1 MDGDVFNR
9 RVKRVWKRLAEA
21 LGDGLD
27 PTECAYRLENAMA
40 QHLRKRRG
48 IEVLDVGEHALSD
61 PGGLGRDRVVEA
73 MRDLFR
79 REVVDRVAPVLIGR
93 GRFDTF
99 DDAQEFVHQVLA
111 VARLDTLA
119 GALLRRPDGI
129 GLRRPPRPRA
139 AAFTLLNESA
149 PLGDRA

>member
-27 PTECAYRLENAMA
+27 PTECAYRLEKAMA
-40 QHLRKRRG
+40 QHLRQGRG
-48 IEVLDVGEHALSD
+48 IEVLGVGEHGLSD
-61 PGGLGRDRVVEA
+61 PGGLGRERVVEA
-73 MRDLFR
+73 MCVLFR
-79 REVVDRVAPVLIGR
+79 RDVVARIAPLLIGR
-93 GRFDTF
+93 GRFKTF
-99 DDAQEFVHQVLA
+99 DDAQDFVHQVER

-119 GALLRRPDGI
+119 GALLRRPDGM

-139 AAFTLLNESA
+139 PTSTLLNESA